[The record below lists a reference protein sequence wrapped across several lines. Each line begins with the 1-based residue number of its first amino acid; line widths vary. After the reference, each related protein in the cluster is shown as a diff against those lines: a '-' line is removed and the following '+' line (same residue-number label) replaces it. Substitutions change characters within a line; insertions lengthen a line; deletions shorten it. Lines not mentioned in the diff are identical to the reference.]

1 MHMLILHTIF
11 DQTSRCTDQ
20 NPQKVVG
27 MKKVIKRLYK
37 DESGASSTEYAILV
51 CCIAVA
57 IIFTVLMFGQVVNGL
72 YTNANAKFP
81 VGTLRGMAQVQAKHL
96 LISA

>member
-1 MHMLILHTIF
+1 
-11 DQTSRCTDQ
+11 
-20 NPQKVVG
+20 

-72 YTNANAKFP
+72 YTNANAKF
-81 VGTLRGMAQVQAKHL
+81 L
-96 LISA
+96 